1 MRIGCFP
8 VWVIWLAAPLAA
20 QVQAQSSSTFAY
32 RTKDGE
38 QNVEITNVSYQVT
51 RVYPAAE
58 PAGHWLVL
66 RTTLHSKEI
75 LDEKGWESKIRLEVW
90 PLGVA
95 LAGKPSYTLDLPGSE
110 ATLLGGELWQVTDEA
125 TDPDVPI
132 WSVYRV
138 ATGQRLFDS
147 FVQPLSLRVLAD
159 DAHQTFEDRFAG
171 FYVPPDDASDPRLRD
186 KHAVGILSYASAAG
200 VLREVLLSCDDA
212 ARATELRSYSDT
224 ERSLVFLD
232 SPAAIQIRFKPGPMV
247 KIPVST
253 DDLNLRRAILPQG
266 LRLTVWKR

>member
-8 VWVIWLAAPLAA
+8 VWVIWLSMPLAS
-20 QVQAQSSSTFAY
+20 QIQGQSSSTFAY
-32 RTKDGE
+32 YTKDGE

-75 LDEKGWESKIRLEVW
+75 LDEKGWESKIRLEAW
-90 PLGVA
+90 PLGAA
-95 LAGKPSYTLDLPGSE
+95 LAGKPAYTLDLPGSE

-125 TDPDVPI
+125 TDPDVPV
-132 WSVYRV
+132 WSVYRL

-147 FVQPLSLRVLAD
+147 FVQPLSLRVPAD
-159 DAHQTFEDRFAG
+159 AAHQTFEDRFAG
-171 FYVPPDDASDPRLRD
+171 FYVPPDDAPDPRLRD
-186 KHAVGILSYASAAG
+186 KHAVGVLSYASAGG
-200 VLREVLLSCDDA
+200 VLREALLSCDDA
-212 ARATELRSYSDT
+212 ARATVLRSYWDT

-232 SPAAIQIRFKPGPMV
+232 SPSAIQIGFKPGPTV
-247 KIPVST
+247 GIPAST
-253 DDLNLRRAILPQG
+253 NDLDLRRAILPRG
-266 LRLTVWKR
+266 LHLTVWKR